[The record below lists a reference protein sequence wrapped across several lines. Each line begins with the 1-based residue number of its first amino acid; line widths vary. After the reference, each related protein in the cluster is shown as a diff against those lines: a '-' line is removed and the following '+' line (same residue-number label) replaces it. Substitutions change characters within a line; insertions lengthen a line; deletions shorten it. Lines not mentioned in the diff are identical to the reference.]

1 MFRWPSRCALFAV
14 LLSCCAASAQLAEMN
29 APGGGIT
36 ALDAIGSARLD
47 LKIFQMDSFDP
58 RTTEIQSPDGSV
70 SWLDIKAPERPRREY
85 QKGRM
90 LLMRRHPEDAIEFL
104 NQAIA
109 WDPQFFAAHNAL
121 GTAYLDMGDY
131 RRAKSEFATAAAL
144 DGHLPNSYLNLG
156 CAELDLR
163 QYAQAEDSLR
173 QAARLAP
180 LDAQLKLALIYAEF
194 LNHHYSAVLA
204 TSRQARWRKDDGADL
219 AHLFIAGAWL
229 ALGHPAAA
237 EQEINVLLSEDS
249 ASPFAPQFRRIL
261 KQIQLEDARSAPASL
276 RAGSASS
283 SVPSGGDVAG
293 GTPATTFH
301 MDEDEVGLQFA
312 ALNLGQSV
320 TDLTAS
326 DVTILDDHR
335 PPGAILQ
342 FRNETRLPLRLGFVI
357 DTSNSVVNRFSYEQ
371 ASAFRFLNEVLTGK
385 DDLAFVVG
393 FNSTVLLAQ
402 DFTSNPDLVAHA
414 VDQLAPGGSTAL
426 RDAVAFAVDKLEAHP
441 ESGPVARV
449 LVVISDGEDNESRT
463 TLKQV
468 TEIAQR
474 AQVAIY
480 TIGTSAAPQGNHA
493 GEPALKTLSELTG
506 GAIFLPQPYRGLN
519 PGFARLQQILRGR
532 YLVAYRPAGF
542 ERDGRYRSI
551 DIEARKDGRKLLVF
565 ARKGYFAS
573 APAPGP

>member
-1 MFRWPSRCALFAV
+1 MFGWPIRCALFAV
-14 LLSCCAASAQLAEMN
+14 VLSCCAASAQLAQMA
-29 APGGGIT
+29 APGDHVT
-36 ALDAIGSARLD
+36 PLEAMEAARLD
-47 LKIFQMDSFDP
+47 LHFFQMDSFDP

-70 SWLDIKAPERPRREY
+70 SWLDWRAPDRPQREY

-90 LLMRRHPEDAIEFL
+90 LLMRRHPQDAIEFL
-104 NQAIA
+104 NQAIG

-121 GTAYLDMGDY
+121 GTAYFDLGDY

-144 DGHLPNSYLNLG
+144 DSHLPNSYLNLG
-156 CAELDLR
+156 CAELALR

-194 LNHHYSAVLA
+194 LNHQYSAVLA
-204 TSRQARWRKDDGADL
+204 TSRQARWRKDDATAI

-237 EQEINVLLSEDS
+237 EQEINILLSEISD
-249 ASPFAPQFRRIL
+249 SPFAPQFRTIL
-261 KQIQLEDARSAPASL
+261 REIQLESAHPAPVKL
-276 RAGSASS
+276 RAASADSS
-283 SVPSGGDVAG
+283 SSSGSDVAG
-293 GTPATTFH
+293 GTPTTTFH

-326 DVTILDDHR
+326 DVTILDDRR
-335 PPGAILQ
+335 PPSAILQ
-342 FRNETRLPLRLGFVI
+342 FRDETHLPLRLGFVI
-357 DTSNSVVNRFSYEQ
+357 DTSNSVVDRFSYEQ
-371 ASAFRFLNEVLTGK
+371 ASAVRFLNEVLTGK

-449 LVVISDGEDNESRT
+449 LVVISDGEDNESST
-463 TLKQV
+463 TLQQV
-468 TEIAQR
+468 TAIAQR

-480 TIGTSAAPQGNHA
+480 TIGTSAAPQENRG

-506 GAIFLPQPYRGLN
+506 GAIFLPQPYRGIN
-519 PGFARLQQILRGR
+519 PGFAHLQQILRGR

-551 DIEARKDGRKLLVF
+551 DIEARKNGHKLLVF

-573 APAPGP
+573 APATSP